1 MAVEC
6 IGRVFN
12 QMMCSDPQVDSHRF
26 MDIIDSALSSGEF
39 SLCSSLWYF
48 FLLTQHSYLF
58 RSQFPGVILESMVH
72 VIVQGC
78 CIVTVEKF
86 KLYK

>member
-1 MAVEC
+1 VAVEC

-39 SLCSSLWYF
+39 SLC
-48 FLLTQHSYLF
+48 
-58 RSQFPGVILESMVH
+58 
-72 VIVQGC
+72 
-78 CIVTVEKF
+78 
-86 KLYK
+86 